1 MLSLIL
7 FVPLVYAVNVI
18 HYAPRSTNVNNLT
31 YVLNGTTNAP
41 GIFNTSTTP
50 DSEYG
55 TYNWCNMPHVRVR
68 EYVTP
73 SSKYTLEYVE
83 VIQRHHK
90 RTPYASN
97 TFFKEDVE
105 WSCDGSGPVYYAQS
119 TTGPAVSEIQ
129 WQASSNPINPWT
141 DSVGPGF
148 VGSTCQFPQITTEGL
163 SDSFAHGADLR
174 RVYASRLGLTSDFHT
189 SPAQIRVTNNVITS
203 QVAGGLVKGLFPDTA
218 DAQVL
223 IERSGIDSL
232 EPSLSCSNAVKPG
245 TGDKGAGDGGV
256 WQGHLA
262 AAQSLYNKLDSVSGI
277 ASDDSAGW
285 HVSFDHYYD
294 NLSAKQC
301 HGKTLP
307 CSLNET
313 DTCVTQQE
321 ANEVYRL
328 GNWDYSYMYRDS
340 LNSTKYSTLTYG
352 AWLLELKDHLQ
363 TAMGTSKKTKYFHNV
378 AHDGSMAAL
387 LGFLQVAEMVWPGMG
402 SEIIFELYKD
412 TDGAYFLRVLW
423 GGQPMETST
432 PMGTLDMIPV
442 ETLVGYIDE
451 MVGSGEELYAA
462 CMS

>member
-1 MLSLIL
+1 MPSLIL
-7 FVPLVYAVNVI
+7 LVPLVYAVNVT
-18 HYAPRSTNVNNLT
+18 HYAPRSTSINNLT

-41 GIFNTSTTP
+41 GIYNTSATP

-55 TYNWCNMPHVRVR
+55 TYNWCNMPHVRDR

-105 WSCDGSGPVYYAQS
+105 WSCDGSGP
-119 TTGPAVSEIQ
+119 
-129 WQASSNPINPWT
+129 WQASSNTINPWT

-163 SDSFAHGADLR
+163 LDSFTHGADLR

-203 QVAGGLVKGLFPDTA
+203 QVAGGLVKGLFPGTTDT
-218 DAQVL
+218 QVL

-232 EPSLSCSNAVKPG
+232 EPSLSCANAVKPG
-245 TGDKGAGDGGV
+245 TGDGGV

-313 DTCVTQQE
+313 DACVTQEE

-328 GNWDYSYMYRDS
+328 GNWEYSYMFRDS
-340 LNSTKYSTLTYG
+340 LNSTKFSTLTYG

-363 TAMGTSKKTKYFHNV
+363 TAMGGSTTI

-402 SEIIFELYKD
+402 SEIIFELYRD
-412 TDGAYFLRVLW
+412 AGRR
-423 GGQPMETST
+423 PMETSYAY
-432 PMGTLDMIPV
+432 GDAGYDSV
-442 ETLVGYIDE
+442 VSFVG
-451 MVGSGEELYAA
+451 MHGEELYAA